1 MTSEPQDIAL
11 HATIAEDIETP
22 MSTDR
27 PHILVADP
35 IADEGMK
42 LLHTFADVDERHGLS
57 ATELTAAIRAYDA
70 LVVRS
75 ETRVTAEV
83 IAAGARL
90 RVIARAGVG
99 VDNIDVDAA
108 TRHGII
114 VINSPTGNISAAAEH
129 TVALLLALARHIPAA
144 SASLREG
151 RWERS
156 HFVGTE
162 VRGKT
167 LGIVGLGK
175 VGAEVARRAGE
186 SGLGMRLIA
195 YDPFASPETARKLN
209 AELMALEELLAQ
221 ADFVTIHT
229 ALTSGTRGLIG
240 SAELALMKPTARI
253 INCARGGI
261 VDEEALLA
269 ALQSSALAGAALDV
283 YSKEPPG
290 ENATL
295 HALIEHPHVVAT
307 PHLGASTEEA
317 QISVAVDVVEQV
329 EEILRGGAARAA
341 VNAPMILP
349 ETMRQLQPWVKMV
362 EKLGRLYTQ
371 LHPGPLHRAE
381 LSISGEIASYDTRP
395 LSAALV
401 KGLLESV
408 SEAHVN
414 LVNAP
419 VLARDWGLEIVES
432 RSTAAEQYSNLVTI
446 RVAADG
452 PETPS
457 SVLSATITWGE
468 ERVVRVDRYAT
479 DFVPSGHILIARN
492 LDRPGMVG
500 RVGTILGE
508 AGVNISHMDVGPV
521 ASMAGGRTRQAGGE
535 ALMILALDGPV
546 PEDALERIDEA
557 DGIFAIT
564 SVVL

>member
-1 MTSEPQDIAL
+1 VRT
-11 HATIAEDIETP
+11 
-22 MSTDR
+22 TDR
-27 PHILVADP
+27 PQILVADP

-42 LLHTFADVDERHGLS
+42 LLHGFADVNVRHGLS
-57 ATELTAAIRAYDA
+57 VAELVVAIPDYDA
-70 LVVRS
+70 LLVRS

-83 IAAGARL
+83 IAAGGRL

-114 VINSPTGNISAAAEH
+114 VINSPTGNIAAAAEH

-144 SASLREG
+144 STSLREG

-156 HFVGTE
+156 RFVGTE

-186 SGLGMRLIA
+186 SGLGMRLLA
-195 YDPFASPETARKLN
+195 ADPYASPETARKLN
-209 AELMALEELLAQ
+209 ADLVSLEEVLAQ

-229 ALTSGTRGLIG
+229 ALTGGTRGLIG
-240 SAELALMKPTARI
+240 AGELALMKPTARI

-261 VDEEALLA
+261 VDEAALLA
-269 ALQSSALAGAALDV
+269 ALDSEAIAGAALDV
-283 YSKEPPG
+283 YSVEPPG
-290 ENATL
+290 DNATL
-295 HALIEHPHVVAT
+295 RALIEQPRVVAT

-349 ETMRQLQPWVKMV
+349 ETMRQLQPWVKLV

-371 LHPGPLHRAE
+371 LHPGPLRRAE
-381 LSISGEIASYDTRP
+381 LSISGEIANYDTRP

-419 VLARDWGLEIVES
+419 VLARDWGLEVVES
-432 RSTAAEQYSNLVTI
+432 RSTAAEQFSNLVTI

-452 PETPS
+452 PEAPS

-479 DFVPSGHILIARN
+479 DFVPNGHILIARN

-557 DGIFAIT
+557 DGIFGIT
-564 SVVL
+564 SVEL